1 MSSWI
6 KCSGIGHCPTRTS
19 RSLGASKCQAL
30 GTAQSHFGSQWLKK
44 TLSDFETNS
53 VDISLPDVSDLRMRD
68 VLVSIHEEMQKVKS
82 GLPEVHLDVPRWNL
96 DGALQGVDDLT
107 KRMNADVSIDA
118 SAFSSLLY
126 SLQSQETLDPHWGS
140 MLLKSALIPFYNEI
154 VVFISGFFKVL
165 LP

>member
-1 MSSWI
+1 VEHAFPW
-6 KCSGIGHCPTRTS
+6 
-19 RSLGASKCQAL
+19 
-30 GTAQSHFGSQWLKK
+30 
-44 TLSDFETNS
+44 
-53 VDISLPDVSDLRMRD
+53 ISLF
-68 VLVSIHEEMQKVKS
+68 
-82 GLPEVHLDVPRWNL
+82 GLCD
-96 DGALQGVDDLT
+96 DTGVNNLT

-140 MLLKSALIPFYNEI
+140 TLLKSALIPFYNEI